1 LRGFFLAGDTLESR
15 SFRTRYVPISR
26 AALFLATLLVLC
38 VPLTACQ
45 RSLDETDVRE
55 FIDNADNA
63 ARKRFAPEI
72 CELRG
77 ENFTLHL
84 TFQGHERGLEP
95 TKVEFDRALFCKQV
109 GIFSQ
114 LRQYK
119 LERKSLEIAV
129 AADRK
134 TARVTANYV
143 ETLPYYEPDIVPQS
157 PDDFHDFQVVDTHDE
172 SVVGIEG
179 GDLVFLS
186 TVSASSQELISRG
199 SISLPYD

>member
-1 LRGFFLAGDTLESR
+1 MSPLPR
-15 SFRTRYVPISR
+15 SGIQLQFMHMRH
-26 AALFLATLLVLC
+26 LLLLATLLALC

-45 RSLDETDVRE
+45 RRLDAKDVRE
-55 FIDNADNA
+55 FIDKADDA
-63 ARKRFAPEI
+63 TRKRFAPEI

-77 ENFTLHL
+77 KDFSLHL
-84 TFQGHERGLEP
+84 TFQGHEQRHGP
-95 TKVEFDRALFCKQV
+95 TEVAMDRALFCKQA
-109 GIFSQ
+109 GTFSR

-119 LERKSLEIAV
+119 LERKSIDVDV

-143 ETLPYYEPDIVPQS
+143 ETLPYYEPHRTPS
-157 PDDFHDFQVVDTHDE
+157 TPDDFDQFQVVETQDE

-186 TVSASSQELISRG
+186 TTSMSSQELVPKS

>member
-1 LRGFFLAGDTLESR
+1 MRV
-15 SFRTRYVPISR
+15 TR
-26 AALFLATLLVLC
+26 LLTTLLVLC

-55 FIDNADNA
+55 FIDKADDA

-77 ENFTLHL
+77 KNFTLHL
-84 TFQGHERGLEP
+84 TFQGHERAYEP
-95 TKVEFDRALFCKQV
+95 TDVEMDRALFCKQA
-109 GIFSQ
+109 GSFSR

-119 LERKSLEIAV
+119 LERKSIEVDV

-134 TARVTANYV
+134 TARVAANYV
-143 ETLPYYEPDIVPQS
+143 ETLPYYEPDMMPAT
-157 PDDFHDFQVVDTHDE
+157 PDDFREFQVVDTLDE

-186 TVSASSQELISRG
+186 TESRSSQELISKG

>member
-1 LRGFFLAGDTLESR
+1 MRITPL
-15 SFRTRYVPISR
+15 
-26 AALFLATLLVLC
+26 LATLLALC

-55 FIDNADNA
+55 FVDKADDA

-77 ENFTLHL
+77 KDFTLQL
-84 TFQGHERGLEP
+84 TFQGHERSLEP
-95 TKVEFDRALFCKQV
+95 TDVEMDRALFCKQA
-109 GIFSQ
+109 GSFSRI
-114 LRQYK
+114 RQYR
-119 LERKSLEIAV
+119 LERKSIDVDV

-134 TARVTANYV
+134 TARVTADYV
-143 ETLPYYEPDIVPQS
+143 ETLPYYEPDRTPRT
-157 PDDFHDFQVVDTHDE
+157 PDDFDKFQVVESHDD
-172 SVVGIEG
+172 SVIGIES

-186 TVSASSQELISRG
+186 TRSASSQELVRKD

>member
-1 LRGFFLAGDTLESR
+1 MR
-15 SFRTRYVPISR
+15 ISP
-26 AALFLATLLVLC
+26 FLATLLVLC

-55 FIDNADNA
+55 FIDNADKA

-77 ENFTLHL
+77 KDFTLHL
-84 TFQGHERGLEP
+84 TFQGHRQSLEP
-95 TKVEFDRALFCKQV
+95 TQVEMDRVLFCKQA
-109 GIFSQ
+109 GSFSRI
-114 LRQYK
+114 RQYK
-119 LERKSLEIAV
+119 LERKSMAVDV

-134 TARVTANYV
+134 TARVTSEYV
-143 ETLPYYEPDIVPQS
+143 ETLPYYEPDIMPAT
-157 PDDFHDFQVVDTHDE
+157 PDDFREFQIVDTHDE

-186 TVSASSQELISRG
+186 TESRSSQRLVGKG
-199 SISLPYD
+199 SVDLPYD